1 MRSVTLPDHF
11 RLLIAAGLFTLC
23 AASRSQEPAPA
34 PPAPVEQYFLDR
46 FMLAPRGSV
55 VRLSHEFVVSG
66 SERVFLDSL
75 RLRNRLDYT
84 LESRPGRL
92 TLHRG
97 RIRSGAADTLSRR
110 TLLVRYRAL

>member
-23 AASRSQEPAPA
+23 AASRSQEPPPA
-34 PPAPVEQYFLDR
+34 PPVPVEQYFLDR
-46 FMLAPRGSV
+46 FMLAPRDSV
-55 VRLSHEFVVSG
+55 VLLSHEFVVSG

-92 TLHRG
+92 TLQRG
-97 RIRSGAADTLSRR
+97 RIPAGAADTPPPEAPVL
-110 TLLVRYRAL
+110 RYP